1 MNNEQPTIS
10 EALNSFADTGNA
22 LPQVSRQFITTLGV
36 ELKEE
41 INLTNDIRGAIVNLY
56 PKSNNDR
63 PMSQAFRQA
72 FDRTQH
78 AYIIGSMDGH
88 NIETTTDDVRDM
100 LFFAVDLDQGQPVTR
115 TEAANLARIFNRLSK
130 ANP

>member
-10 EALNSFADTGNA
+10 EALNSFAGTGDT

-41 INLTNDIRGAIVNLY
+41 INLTNDIRGAIENLY

-63 PMSQAFRQA
+63 PMS
-72 FDRTQH
+72 
-78 AYIIGSMDGH
+78 
-88 NIETTTDDVRDM
+88 
-100 LFFAVDLDQGQPVTR
+100 
-115 TEAANLARIFNRLSK
+115 
-130 ANP
+130 